1 MRKLLSYILQ
11 ALLSCVFV
19 TLIIVFL
26 LICFGLGVGG
36 GFSLGCWQDVAAL
49 DLRKLEYEQDTQ
61 TWRQHTEIYSS
72 ICEVQ
77 HKDSVVFLVDKL
89 QRLEYEL
96 IEPGRRGIN
105 SQGQY
110 FLKLN
115 GEKGKQNGDIQ
126 IFLREFEYLSP
137 NMNEDTKPKRVNVTI
152 KNDKIESIQDDLG
165 KPLQNFYLEP
175 ELIKE
180 FADKDTGSTRNIIP
194 LVDMPNKLV
203 NAFIAI
209 EDHRFYQHFGIDI
222 IRLFGAI
229 KDAFSSGDSPQGTS
243 TLTQQLT
250 RNIYIGDEKTIVRKV
265 REILLSFRIE
275 RQLSKSQILEGY
287 LNLIDFGRFGG
298 QQLYG
303 IQKAAMS
310 FFGKDVSE
318 LKIDECAI
326 LAGIPKAPTT
336 LSPVYKPDNSKKR
349 RNVVL
354 KAMYNRGF
362 ITPPE
367 YLENRNKPIT
377 VQSPSKTSIKQKQIT
392 AGHFL
397 DYIQSEL
404 KKIPELKNSL
414 YKEGLKVY
422 TTIDMSMQ
430 SVAVKAIADHLRIL
444 DKSSRLPNY
453 DRNKNN
459 INGINPI
466 ENYLQAGFIAF
477 EPQSG
482 HVKAMVGG
490 RDYFISDKKKPSF
503 NYFNRTVGTKYD
515 PARRQPGSAFK
526 PIVFAAL
533 MQEPAIVNPASI
545 IIDEPWTIEHIPG
558 QIWKPRNY
566 SNNFKGPVTL
576 RTIIEKS
583 INIPTARATW
593 ETSDTAD
600 GYKDGI
606 VRIVD
611 LAKKMGITTP
621 MDPAKPSLTLGAY
634 GMTVL
639 EMTTAYGI
647 FANRGIKVEPIFI
660 QYVIDEN
667 GTQIYPPPSYQQER
681 TRVLDERVAYQMTS
695 FLESVIKSGTGI
707 RAISSWHDYKIT
719 RPIAGK
725 TGTTNDNVD
734 AWFVGYSTD
743 LVTGVWVGLDR
754 QGRGRRNYND
764 EGAKAAL
771 PIWARFMKD
780 ASRGPEKPFPVPEGI
795 EFWEID
801 KTTGL
806 LKNKDKCPPENIS
819 VEPFL
824 KDEIPTKIC
833 DRH

>member
-1 MRKLLSYILQ
+1 MRKFLSYILQ
-11 ALLSCVFV
+11 AILSVVFV
-19 TLIIVFL
+19 GLILVFVF
-26 LICFGLGVGG
+26 ICFGIGVAG

-49 DLRKLEYEQDTQ
+49 DLGKLEYEQDTQ
-61 TWRQHTEIYSS
+61 TWRQHTEIYSF

-77 HKDSVVFLVDKL
+77 QKDSAVFLVDKL

-96 IEPGRRGIN
+96 IKPGEKGIK

-110 FLKLN
+110 FLN
-115 GEKGKQNGDIQ
+115 ISGEKGKQNGDIQ
-126 IFLREFEYLSP
+126 IYLRQFDYP
-137 NMNEDTKPKRVNVTI
+137 KMNEETTAKRVNI
-152 KNDKIESIQDDLG
+152 KLINGIIESIHNDSG
-165 KPLQNFYLEP
+165 NPIPNFFLEP

-180 FADKDTGSTRNIIP
+180 FADKATGSTRNIIP
-194 LVDMPNKLV
+194 LVDMPKKLV
-203 NAFIAI
+203 DAFIAI

-229 KDAFSSGDSPQGTS
+229 KDALSSGDSPQGTS
-243 TLTQQLT
+243 TLTQQLA
-250 RNIYIGDEKTIVRKV
+250 RNVYIGDEKTIARKV
-265 REILLSFRIE
+265 REMLLSFRIE
-275 RQLSKSQILEGY
+275 KQLSKSQILEDY
-287 LNLIDFGRFGG
+287 LNFIDFGRFGG

-303 IQKAAMS
+303 VQKAAMS

-318 LKIDECAI
+318 LTFDECAI
-326 LAGIPKAPTT
+326 LAGIPKAPTS

-354 KAMYNRGF
+354 KAMYSRGF

-397 DYIQSEL
+397 QHLESEL
-404 KKIPELKNSL
+404 KKIPELQNSL

-422 TTIDMSMQ
+422 TTVDMSMQ
-430 SVAVKAIADHLRIL
+430 SVAVKVVADHLRLL
-444 DKSSRLPNY
+444 DKSTRLPNY
-453 DRNKNN
+453 DANKNN

-466 ENYLQAGFIAF
+466 DNYLQAGLLAID
-477 EPQSG
+477 PQTG

-490 RDYFISDKKKPSF
+490 RDYLISDKKDPGF

-515 PARRQPGSAFK
+515 PARRQPGSAYK

-533 MQEPAIVNPASI
+533 LQEPAIVNPASI
-545 IIDEPWTIEHIPG
+545 IIDEPWAIEHIPG
-558 QIWKPRNY
+558 QIWQPGNY
-566 SNNFKGPVTL
+566 SNTYRGPVTV
-576 RTIIEKS
+576 RTIISKS
-583 INIPTARATW
+583 INIPTARAAW
-593 ETSDTAD
+593 ETPDTVD
-600 GYKDGI
+600 GYKEGI

-611 LAKKMGITTP
+611 LTKKMGISTH

-639 EMTTAYGI
+639 ELTSAYGI
-647 FANRGIKVEPIFI
+647 FANRGVKTKPIFI
-660 QYVIDEN
+660 QYVTDEN
-667 GTQIYPPPSYQQER
+667 GNQIYPPPSYQQER
-681 TRVLDERVAYQMTS
+681 TPVLDERVAYQITS

-707 RAISSWHDYKIT
+707 RAISPWHDYQIT

-725 TGTTNDNVD
+725 TGTTNEDVD

-754 QGRGRRNYND
+754 QRRGVRNYNKQGS
-764 EGAKAAL
+764 EAAL
-771 PIWARFMKD
+771 PIWAQFMKD

-824 KDEIPTKIC
+824 RDEIPAKIC